1 MNQLLVTLLIS
12 VVAHCATETAA
23 AGIVSNFAPL
33 GTSNFSVDEGS
44 TTAAYS
50 QTATTLTLVSPFT
63 LGDTL
68 GGVFS
73 STYDW
78 SAYSNT
84 NNFTFGL
91 YMSTAGASPGIPFTV
106 ELFNGALD
114 AIVATYFADPAGL
127 GASSTFIPMSFQVG
141 GGSGN
146 LSSIGGMQFTWNG
159 GGTGTVVVDK
169 IGFPTLADLP
179 GPEPTPT
186 PAAVPEPGTWAAA
199 ALLISGA
206 VFVRLRRRRA

>member
-1 MNQLLVTLLIS
+1 MKKTPVVLLALLTLS
-12 VVAHCATETAA
+12 FAA
-23 AGIVSNFAPL
+23 APALAQTNTLAAL
-33 GTSNFSVDEGS
+33 GTDNFTVDGGA

-91 YMSTAGASPGIPFTV
+91 YMSTAGASPGIPFNV
-106 ELFNGALD
+106 ELFNAALD
-114 AIVATYFADPAGL
+114 VIATYSGDAAGL

-141 GGSGN
+141 GGSGD

-159 GGTGTVVVDK
+159 GGTGTVVVDS
-169 IGFPTLADLP
+169 IAVAVV
-179 GPEPTPT
+179 PEPT
-186 PAAVPEPGTWAAA
+186 TWAMLAFGA
-199 ALLISGA
+199 ALFGGLA
-206 VFVRLRRRRA
+206 LRRRLAAVRR

>member
-1 MNQLLVTLLIS
+1 
-12 VVAHCATETAA
+12 
-23 AGIVSNFAPL
+23 
-33 GTSNFSVDEGS
+33 
-44 TTAAYS
+44 
-50 QTATTLTLVSPFT
+50 VSPFT

-91 YMSTAGASPGIPFTV
+91 YMSTAGASPGIPFNV
-106 ELFNGALD
+106 ELFNAALD
-114 AIVATYFADPAGL
+114 AIVATYSGDATGL

-159 GGTGTVVVDK
+159 GGTGTVVVDS
-169 IGFPTLADLP
+169 IAVSV
-179 GPEPTPT
+179 
-186 PAAVPEPGTWAAA
+186 VPEPSTWAMLAFGA
-199 ALLISGA
+199 ALFGGLA
-206 VFVRLRRRRA
+206 LRRPLAAVRR

>member
-1 MNQLLVTLLIS
+1 MKKAPVVLLTLLTLS
-12 VVAHCATETAA
+12 FAA
-23 AGIVSNFAPL
+23 VPAFAQTNTLAAL
-33 GTSNFSVDEGS
+33 GTDSFTVDEGS

-91 YMSTAGASPGIPFTV
+91 YMSTAGASPGIPFNV
-106 ELFNGALD
+106 ELFNAALD
-114 AIVATYFADPAGL
+114 AIVATYSGDATGL

-141 GGSGN
+141 GGSGD

-159 GGTGTVVVDK
+159 GGTGTVVVDS
-169 IGFPTLADLP
+169 IAVSVV
-179 GPEPTPT
+179 PEPT
-186 PAAVPEPGTWAAA
+186 TWAMLAFGA
-199 ALLISGA
+199 ALFGGLA
-206 VFVRLRRRRA
+206 LRRRLAAVRR

>member
-1 MNQLLVTLLIS
+1 MKKAPVVLLALLTLSL
-12 VVAHCATETAA
+12 AA
-23 AGIVSNFAPL
+23 VPAFAQTNTLAAL
-33 GTSNFSVDEGS
+33 GTDSFTVDEGS

-50 QTATTLTLVSPFT
+50 QTATTLTLVSPFA

-91 YMSTAGASPGIPFTV
+91 YMSTAGASPGIPFNV
-106 ELFNGALD
+106 ELFNAALD
-114 AIVATYFADPAGL
+114 AIVATYSGDATGL

-159 GGTGTVVVDK
+159 GGTGTVVVDS
-169 IGFPTLADLP
+169 IAVSV
-179 GPEPTPT
+179 
-186 PAAVPEPGTWAAA
+186 VPEPSTWAMLAFGA
-199 ALLISGA
+199 ALFGGLA
-206 VFVRLRRRRA
+206 LRRRLAAVRR

>member
-1 MNQLLVTLLIS
+1 MKKAPVVLLALLTLSL
-12 VVAHCATETAA
+12 AA
-23 AGIVSNFAPL
+23 APAFAQTNTLAAL
-33 GTSNFSVDEGS
+33 GTDSFTVDEGS

-50 QTATTLTLVSPFT
+50 QTATNLTLVSPFT

-91 YMSTAGASPGIPFTV
+91 YMSTAGASPGIPFNV
-106 ELFNGALD
+106 ELFNAALD
-114 AIVATYFADPAGL
+114 VIATYSGDAAGL
-127 GASSTFIPMSFQVG
+127 GASSTFIPMSFQLG
-141 GGSGN
+141 GGSGD

-159 GGTGTVVVDK
+159 AGTGTVVVDS
-169 IGFPTLADLP
+169 IAVSVV
-179 GPEPTPT
+179 PEPT
-186 PAAVPEPGTWAAA
+186 TWAMLAFGA
-199 ALLISGA
+199 ALFGGLA
-206 VFVRLRRRRA
+206 LRRRLAAVRR

>member
-1 MNQLLVTLLIS
+1 MKKAPVVLLTLLTLS
-12 VVAHCATETAA
+12 LAA
-23 AGIVSNFAPL
+23 VPAFAQTNTLAAL
-33 GTSNFSVDEGS
+33 GTDSFTVDEGS

-91 YMSTAGASPGIPFTV
+91 YMSAAGASPGIPFNV
-106 ELFNGALD
+106 ELFNAALD
-114 AIVATYFADPAGL
+114 AIVATYSGDATGL

-159 GGTGTVVVDK
+159 GGTGTVVVDS
-169 IGFPTLADLP
+169 IAVSVV
-179 GPEPTPT
+179 PEPT
-186 PAAVPEPGTWAAA
+186 TWAMLAFGA
-199 ALLISGA
+199 ALFGGLA
-206 VFVRLRRRRA
+206 LRRRLAAVRR

>member
-1 MNQLLVTLLIS
+1 MKKAPVVLLTLLTLS
-12 VVAHCATETAA
+12 LAA
-23 AGIVSNFAPL
+23 VPAFAQTNTLAAL
-33 GTSNFSVDEGS
+33 GTDSFTVDEGS

-91 YMSTAGASPGIPFTV
+91 YMSTAGASPGIPFNV
-106 ELFNGALD
+106 ELFNAALD
-114 AIVATYFADPAGL
+114 AIVATYSGDATGL

-159 GGTGTVVVDK
+159 GGTGTVVVDS
-169 IGFPTLADLP
+169 IAVSV
-179 GPEPTPT
+179 
-186 PAAVPEPGTWAAA
+186 VPEPSTWAMLAFGA
-199 ALLISGA
+199 ALFGGLA
-206 VFVRLRRRRA
+206 LRRPLAAVRR

>member
-1 MNQLLVTLLIS
+1 MKKAPVVLLALLTLSL
-12 VVAHCATETAA
+12 AA
-23 AGIVSNFAPL
+23 VPAFAQTNTLAAL
-33 GTSNFSVDEGS
+33 GTDSFTVDEGS

-91 YMSTAGASPGIPFTV
+91 YMSTAGASPGIPFNV
-106 ELFNGALD
+106 ELFNAALD
-114 AIVATYFADPAGL
+114 AIVATYSGDATGL

-159 GGTGTVVVDK
+159 GGTGTVVVDS
-169 IGFPTLADLP
+169 IAVSVV
-179 GPEPTPT
+179 PEPT
-186 PAAVPEPGTWAAA
+186 TWAMLAFGA
-199 ALLISGA
+199 ALFGGLA
-206 VFVRLRRRRA
+206 LRRRLAAVRR

>member
-1 MNQLLVTLLIS
+1 MKKTPVVLLALLTLS
-12 VVAHCATETAA
+12 FAA
-23 AGIVSNFAPL
+23 APALAQTNTLAAL
-33 GTSNFSVDEGS
+33 GTDSFTVDEGS

-91 YMSTAGASPGIPFTV
+91 YMSAAGASPGIPFNV
-106 ELFNGALD
+106 ELFNAALD
-114 AIVATYFADPAGL
+114 AIVATYSGDAAGL

-159 GGTGTVVVDK
+159 GGTGTVVVDS
-169 IGFPTLADLP
+169 IAVSVV
-179 GPEPTPT
+179 PEPT
-186 PAAVPEPGTWAAA
+186 TWAMLAFGA
-199 ALLISGA
+199 ALFGGLA
-206 VFVRLRRRRA
+206 LRRRLAAVRR

>member
-1 MNQLLVTLLIS
+1 MKKAPVVLLALLTLSL
-12 VVAHCATETAA
+12 AA
-23 AGIVSNFAPL
+23 VPAFAQTNTLAAL
-33 GTSNFSVDEGS
+33 GTDSFTVDEGS

-91 YMSTAGASPGIPFTV
+91 YMSTAGASPGIPFNV
-106 ELFNGALD
+106 ELFNAALD
-114 AIVATYFADPAGL
+114 AIVATYSGDATGL

-159 GGTGTVVVDK
+159 GGTGTVVVDS
-169 IGFPTLADLP
+169 IAVAVV
-179 GPEPTPT
+179 PEPT
-186 PAAVPEPGTWAAA
+186 TWAMLAFGA
-199 ALLISGA
+199 ALFGGLA
-206 VFVRLRRRRA
+206 LRRRLAAVRR

>member
-1 MNQLLVTLLIS
+1 MKKAPVVLLALLTLSL
-12 VVAHCATETAA
+12 AA
-23 AGIVSNFAPL
+23 VPAFAQTNTLAAL
-33 GTSNFSVDEGS
+33 GTDSFTVDEGS

-91 YMSTAGASPGIPFTV
+91 YMSTAGASPGIPFNV
-106 ELFNGALD
+106 ELFNAALD
-114 AIVATYFADPAGL
+114 AIVATYSGDATGL

-141 GGSGN
+141 GGSGD

-159 GGTGTVVVDK
+159 GGTGTVVVDS
-169 IGFPTLADLP
+169 IAVAVV
-179 GPEPTPT
+179 PEPT
-186 PAAVPEPGTWAAA
+186 TWAMLAFGA
-199 ALLISGA
+199 ALFGGLA
-206 VFVRLRRRRA
+206 LRRRLAAVRR

>member
-1 MNQLLVTLLIS
+1 MKKAPVVLLALLTLSL
-12 VVAHCATETAA
+12 AA
-23 AGIVSNFAPL
+23 VPAFAQTNTLAAL
-33 GTSNFSVDEGS
+33 GTDSFTVDEGS

-91 YMSTAGASPGIPFTV
+91 YMSTAGASPGIPFNV
-106 ELFNGALD
+106 ELFNAALD
-114 AIVATYFADPAGL
+114 AIVATYSGDATGL

-159 GGTGTVVVDK
+159 GGTGTVVVDS
-169 IGFPTLADLP
+169 IAVSV
-179 GPEPTPT
+179 
-186 PAAVPEPGTWAAA
+186 VPEPSTWAMLAFGA
-199 ALLISGA
+199 ALFGGLA
-206 VFVRLRRRRA
+206 LRRPLAAVRR

>member
-1 MNQLLVTLLIS
+1 MKKAPVVLLTLLS
-12 VVAHCATETAA
+12 LSLAA
-23 AGIVSNFAPL
+23 VPAFAQTNTLAAL
-33 GTSNFSVDEGS
+33 GTDSFTVDEGS

-91 YMSTAGASPGIPFTV
+91 YMSAAGASPGIPFNV
-106 ELFNGALD
+106 ELFNAALD
-114 AIVATYFADPAGL
+114 AIVATYSGDATGL

-159 GGTGTVVVDK
+159 GGTGTVVVDS
-169 IGFPTLADLP
+169 IAVSVV
-179 GPEPTPT
+179 PEPT
-186 PAAVPEPGTWAAA
+186 TWAMLAFGA
-199 ALLISGA
+199 ALFGGLA
-206 VFVRLRRRRA
+206 LRRRLAAVRR

>member
-1 MNQLLVTLLIS
+1 MKKAPVVLLALLTLSL
-12 VVAHCATETAA
+12 AA
-23 AGIVSNFAPL
+23 VPAFAQTNTLAAL
-33 GTSNFSVDEGS
+33 GTDSFTVDEGS

-91 YMSTAGASPGIPFTV
+91 YMSAAGASPGIPFNV
-106 ELFNGALD
+106 ELFNAALD
-114 AIVATYFADPAGL
+114 TIVATYSGDAAGL

-159 GGTGTVVVDK
+159 GGTGTVVVDS
-169 IGFPTLADLP
+169 IAVAVV
-179 GPEPTPT
+179 PEPT
-186 PAAVPEPGTWAAA
+186 TWAMLAFGA
-199 ALLISGA
+199 ALFGGLA
-206 VFVRLRRRRA
+206 LRRRLAAVRR

>member
-1 MNQLLVTLLIS
+1 MKKAPVVLLALLTLSL
-12 VVAHCATETAA
+12 AA
-23 AGIVSNFAPL
+23 VPAFAQTNTLAAL
-33 GTSNFSVDEGS
+33 GTDSFTVDEGS

-78 SAYSNT
+78 SAFSNT

-91 YMSTAGASPGIPFTV
+91 YMSTAGASPGIPFNV
-106 ELFNGALD
+106 ELFNAALD
-114 AIVATYFADPAGL
+114 AIVATYSGDAAGL

-159 GGTGTVVVDK
+159 GGTGTVVVDS
-169 IGFPTLADLP
+169 IAVAVV
-179 GPEPTPT
+179 PEPT
-186 PAAVPEPGTWAAA
+186 TWAMLAFGA
-199 ALLISGA
+199 ALFGGLA
-206 VFVRLRRRRA
+206 LRRSLAKARQ

>member
-1 MNQLLVTLLIS
+1 MKKAPVVLLALLTLSL
-12 VVAHCATETAA
+12 AA
-23 AGIVSNFAPL
+23 VPAFAQTNTLAAL
-33 GTSNFSVDEGS
+33 GTDSFTVDEGS

-91 YMSTAGASPGIPFTV
+91 YMSTAGASPGIPFNV
-106 ELFNGALD
+106 ELFNAALD
-114 AIVATYFADPAGL
+114 AIVATYSGDATGL

-159 GGTGTVVVDK
+159 GGTGTVVVVS
-169 IGFPTLADLP
+169 IAVSVV
-179 GPEPTPT
+179 PEPT
-186 PAAVPEPGTWAAA
+186 TWAMLAFGA
-199 ALLISGA
+199 ALFGGLA
-206 VFVRLRRRRA
+206 LRRRLAAVRR

>member
-1 MNQLLVTLLIS
+1 MKNAPVVLLTLLTLS
-12 VVAHCATETAA
+12 FAA
-23 AGIVSNFAPL
+23 APAFAQTNTLAAL
-33 GTSNFSVDEGS
+33 GTNNFTVDEGS

-50 QTATTLTLVSPFT
+50 QTATNLTLVSPFT

-91 YMSTAGASPGIPFTV
+91 YMSAAGASPGIPFNV
-106 ELFNGALD
+106 ELFNAALD
-114 AIVATYFADPAGL
+114 AIVATYSGDAAGL

-141 GGSGN
+141 GGSGD

-159 GGTGTVVVDK
+159 GGTGTVVVDS
-169 IGFPTLADLP
+169 IAV
-179 GPEPTPT
+179 
-186 PAAVPEPGTWAAA
+186 AVVPEPSTWALLLLSA
-199 ALLISGA
+199 ALCGGLVWRRHRLA
-206 VFVRLRRRRA
+206 VARR

>member
-1 MNQLLVTLLIS
+1 MKKAPVVLLTLLTLS
-12 VVAHCATETAA
+12 LAA
-23 AGIVSNFAPL
+23 VPAFAQTNTLAAL
-33 GTSNFSVDEGS
+33 GTDSFTVDEGS

-50 QTATTLTLVSPFT
+50 QTATTLTLVSPFA

-91 YMSTAGASPGIPFTV
+91 YMSTAGASPGIPFNV
-106 ELFNGALD
+106 ELFNAALD
-114 AIVATYFADPAGL
+114 AIVATYSGDATGL

-159 GGTGTVVVDK
+159 GGTGTVVVDS
-169 IGFPTLADLP
+169 IAVAVV
-179 GPEPTPT
+179 PEPTTWAMLAFGAALFGGLALRRPL
-186 PAAVPEPGTWAAA
+186 AAV
-199 ALLISGA
+199 
-206 VFVRLRRRRA
+206 RR

>member
-1 MNQLLVTLLIS
+1 MKKTPVVLLALLTLS
-12 VVAHCATETAA
+12 FAA
-23 AGIVSNFAPL
+23 APALAQTNTLAAL
-33 GTSNFSVDEGS
+33 GTDSFTVDEGS

-91 YMSTAGASPGIPFTV
+91 YMSTAGASPGIPFNV
-106 ELFNGALD
+106 ELFNAALD
-114 AIVATYFADPAGL
+114 AIVATYSGDATGL

-141 GGSGN
+141 GGSGD

-159 GGTGTVVVDK
+159 GGTGTVVVDS
-169 IGFPTLADLP
+169 IAVSVV
-179 GPEPTPT
+179 PEPT
-186 PAAVPEPGTWAAA
+186 TWAMLAFGA
-199 ALLISGA
+199 ALFGGLA
-206 VFVRLRRRRA
+206 LRRRLAAVRR

>member
-1 MNQLLVTLLIS
+1 MKKAPVVLLTLLTLS
-12 VVAHCATETAA
+12 LAA
-23 AGIVSNFAPL
+23 VPAFAQTNTLAAL
-33 GTSNFSVDEGS
+33 GTDSFTVDEGS

-91 YMSTAGASPGIPFTV
+91 YMSTAGASPGIPFNV
-106 ELFNGALD
+106 ELFNAALD
-114 AIVATYFADPAGL
+114 AIVATYSGDATGL

-141 GGSGN
+141 GGSGD

-159 GGTGTVVVDK
+159 GGTGTVVVDS
-169 IGFPTLADLP
+169 IAVSVV
-179 GPEPTPT
+179 PEPT
-186 PAAVPEPGTWAAA
+186 TWAMLAFGA
-199 ALLISGA
+199 ALFGGLA
-206 VFVRLRRRRA
+206 LRRRLAAVRR

>member
-1 MNQLLVTLLIS
+1 MKKAPVVLLALLTLSL
-12 VVAHCATETAA
+12 AA
-23 AGIVSNFAPL
+23 VPAFAQTNTLAAL
-33 GTSNFSVDEGS
+33 GTDSFTVDEGS

-91 YMSTAGASPGIPFTV
+91 YMSAAGASPGIPFNV
-106 ELFNGALD
+106 ELFNAALD
-114 AIVATYFADPAGL
+114 AIVATYSGDATGL

-159 GGTGTVVVDK
+159 GGTGTVVVDS
-169 IGFPTLADLP
+169 IAVSV
-179 GPEPTPT
+179 
-186 PAAVPEPGTWAAA
+186 VPEPSTWALLLLSAALCGGLVWRRHRLAA
-199 ALLISGA
+199 A
-206 VFVRLRRRRA
+206 RR